1 MADSSICLALQ
12 RAEQTLS
19 QKPHAAVQRD
29 TAAHATLRDGLA
41 VDVRHPEG
49 HVLTT
54 DMPATLGGSGEHVSP
69 GWLMRAGLAACT
81 ATVIAMHAHRLG
93 IVLDH
98 LEVTAC
104 SRSDARGML
113 GLDDAVPAGPLEVE
127 LEVEI
132 AAAGL
137 EDSVLRDLVA
147 WADTHSPVGNALRR
161 AMEIKLEVR
170 CRPQAVH

>member
-19 QKPHAAVQRD
+19 HKPNAALQRD
-29 TAAHATLRDGLA
+29 TAAHATLRDGLS
-41 VDVRHPEG
+41 VEVRHPEG
-49 HVLTT
+49 HALTT
-54 DMPATLGGSGEHVSP
+54 DMPATLGGSGEHVTP
-69 GWLMRAGLAACT
+69 GWLMRAGLASCT

-93 IVLDH
+93 IALDH

-113 GLDDAVPAGPLEVE
+113 GLDDSVPAGPLEVE
-127 LEVEI
+127 LEVDI
-132 AAAGL
+132 AAAGI
-137 EDSVLRDLVA
+137 EESVLQDLVA
-147 WADTHSPVGNALRR
+147 WADAHSPIGNAVRR
-161 AMEIKLEVR
+161 AIDIKLDVR